1 LATETPSPPP
11 HLRRLLTLA
20 VGLAIWFV
28 PPPLDISQP
37 AWQLFAI
44 FITAILAVVADALPI
59 LVAAVAAV
67 AAAVLTGTLAPE
79 VAYAGFSEGFIL
91 LIIVAFMV
99 ARGVVNSGL
108 GKRIGFLLVSRFG
121 QSTLRLAYCIFA
133 ADALMAPAFPS
144 NTARSA
150 VLFPIV
156 QSLSVDANSL
166 PHDESRKRLGSY
178 LMMVG
183 MASMSVSS
191 ALWMTAMAANPAGA
205 RLARDFGV
213 EIGFGSWLLAA
224 SVPGFCAL
232 LALPALLYRLYPPQL
247 RATPEA
253 PAAATAELERMG
265 PASRDEWT
273 TGITFALMV
282 GGWALGDSFGL
293 DATAV
298 AFLGLGVLM
307 LTGVYRVDD
316 YKSEGE
322 ALGILIWFSVLYALS
337 SALNDMGFMGAVGD
351 ALAAQIAGLP
361 WPVVYV
367 LLVVLY
373 VLIHYLFVSQS
384 AQLFALF
391 AVFAGVGIR
400 AGVPAPLMTL
410 MLLFATNFFSAITPQ
425 GSSANVIFIGSDYV
439 TQREAYRL
447 GACVTAA
454 NLVIWLGV
462 GTPWILLLHG

>member
-1 LATETPSPPP
+1 MTSLWV
-11 HLRRLLTLA
+11 RRLLTLG
-20 VGLAIWFV
+20 VGLAIWAT
-28 PPPLDISQP
+28 PPPAGISEP

-44 FITAILAVVADALPI
+44 FIAAILSVVTDALPI
-59 LVAAVAAV
+59 LVAAVVAV

-79 VAYAGFSEGFIL
+79 AAYAGFSEGFIL

-133 ADALMAPAFPS
+133 ADALIAPAFPS

-150 VLFPIV
+150 VLFPIA
-156 QSLSVDANSL
+156 QSLSVDADSQ
-166 PHDESRKRLGSY
+166 PHDASRRRLGSY
-178 LMMVG
+178 LMMIG

-191 ALWMTAMAANPAGA
+191 ALWMTAMAANPAGV

-213 EIGFGSWLLAA
+213 EIGFGGWFVAA
-224 SVPGFCAL
+224 SLPGLCAL
-232 LALPALLYRLYPPQL
+232 VVLPWLIHRVFPPDL
-247 RATPEA
+247 RETPEA
-253 PAAATAELERMG
+253 PAAAAAELERMG
-265 PASRDEWT
+265 PLSNAEWI
-273 TGITFALMV
+273 TGITFVLMV
-282 GGWALGDSFGL
+282 GGWALGGILDL

-298 AFLGLGVLM
+298 AFLGLAVLM

-337 SALNDMGFMGAVGD
+337 SSLNEMGFMGTVGD
-351 ALAAQIAGLP
+351 ALAGQLTGLP
-361 WPVVYV
+361 WPVVYI

-373 VLIHYLFVSQS
+373 TLIHYLFVSQS

-391 AVFAGVGIR
+391 AVFVGVGVR
-400 AGVPAPLMTL
+400 AGVPAPLMAL
-410 MLLFATNFFSAITPQ
+410 MLLFANNFFSPITPQ
-425 GSSANVIFIGSDYV
+425 GSSANVIFVGSGYV
-439 TQREAYRL
+439 TQREAYRV
-447 GACVTAA
+447 GGIVTAT
-454 NLVIWLGV
+454 NLLIWIGV